1 MTPARPVDGRA
12 VLDDLQHNLHPVT
25 AFTVVPLFAL
35 ANAGVDL
42 RGGALGEAVDS
53 PVTLAV
59 VLALLVGKAV
69 GSAV

>member
-1 MTPARPVDGRA
+1 VHATIAGVVLGLMTSARPVDGRV

-42 RGGALGEAVDS
+42 RGGAWARR
-53 PVTLAV
+53 
-59 VLALLVGKAV
+59 
-69 GSAV
+69 SAAR